1 MGISITNLNDIFEA
15 TKPSVIE
22 YFQYLI
28 PQEKDLSTWSTRGVR
43 TSLALLPFMQQVLQK
58 WLLGKMPSIQTF
70 HFVLGRVFN

>member
-28 PQEKDLSTWSTRGVR
+28 PQEKDLSTWSARGVPEYAHHLR
-43 TSLALLPFMQQVLQK
+43 CYLSCSK
-58 WLLGKMPSIQTF
+58 YCRSGC
-70 HFVLGRVFN
+70 